1 MFAPHCFHGLPAG
14 QYDERANK
22 DLLVAVQIESRSAV
36 ENVEEIAQV
45 DGVDVLLIGE
55 PRRPF
60 DLAKQMGVTRG
71 SEEHEAAIQKTLKAA
86 KLAGKKTAIFCTNG
100 AQARSRAQ
108 EGFDMVS
115 IITDL
120 GVLEEGMMRELA
132 VAADVQPQEKERDQ
146 Y

>member
-1 MFAPHCFHGLPAG
+1 
-14 QYDERANK
+14 
-22 DLLVAVQIESRSAV
+22 
-36 ENVEEIAQV
+36 
-45 DGVDVLLIGE
+45 
-55 PRRPF
+55 
-60 DLAKQMGVTRG
+60 MGVTRG

-86 KLAGKKTAIFCTNG
+86 KVAGKKAAIFCKSRTISFDGGQESDVVTGTNG

-120 GVLEEGMMRELA
+120 GVLEEGMIRELA
-132 VAADVQPQEKERDQ
+132 VATDGQAQEKQRDQ